1 MSTRRIHI
9 TQVKPTPTTHVGLW
23 LDKYISE
30 QKRDDT
36 ASRRDLVEE
45 VVNMSRNP
53 DNQYLYKQFYESRWV
68 NTLAAHGARCR
79 EAHTLGRMV
88 IGLGDE
94 SVLETSVTLHRTY
107 GVPYIPGS
115 ALKGLAAM
123 FVRTRLAGTEWGECI
138 GQGQAKQWV
147 AGQPYNVVFGD
158 TEQAGYVTFFDAL
171 YVPGSE
177 HNGQALWPDVI
188 TVHHTDYYQGKDAP
202 PADWDSPTPI
212 PFLSATGN
220 YLIALA
226 AQPGCDAW
234 VNLTFDLLGHALREL
249 GIGAK
254 TSSGYGRME
263 LTSAAQDAD
272 DCSVPTHS
280 QEAALDP
287 DQQQVTDLIH
297 RIQSLSHKQVAGELN
312 KFVQEWRQLTVS
324 ETLKRQVAQAILD
337 KNRQAGRE
345 KKTAEKNWYQ
355 ELVASL
361 TTDGEIG

>member
-1 MSTRRIHI
+1 MIQSRRNVFDQKVNVEQAGHA
-9 TQVKPTPTTHVGLW
+9 GLW
-23 LDKYISE
+23 LDKYLAY
-30 QKRDDT
+30 QLKRGEKADPEVGTPQSCLIKET
-36 ASRRDLVEE
+36 AGMPIMAGYSMFFNRWKATLEDL
-45 VVNMSRNP
+45 
-53 DNQYLYKQFYESRWV
+53 
-68 NTLAAHGARCR
+68 GARCR

-138 GQGQAKQWV
+138 GQRQAKQWV

-188 TVHHTDYYQGKDAP
+188 TVHHPDYYQGKDAP

-254 TSSGYGRME
+254 TSSGYGRMLLDEPTPPPVDPHQQVVGDILKRIDE
-263 LTSAAQDAD
+263 LPDPRVTREINKFY
-272 DCSVPTHS
+272 
-280 QEAALDP
+280 QEAQRLALSDRLYH
-287 DQQQVTDLIH
+287 QVLQAISD
-297 RIQSLSHKQVAGELN
+297 RIERAGEH
-312 KFVQEWRQLTVS
+312 
-324 ETLKRQVAQAILD
+324 KRFAQ
-337 KNRQAGRE
+337 KG
-345 KKTAEKNWYQ
+345 WYQ
-355 ELVASL
+355 ELVARL
-361 TTDGEIG
+361 KDGR

>member
-1 MSTRRIHI
+1 
-9 TQVKPTPTTHVGLW
+9 
-23 LDKYISE
+23 
-30 QKRDDT
+30 
-36 ASRRDLVEE
+36 
-45 VVNMSRNP
+45 VNLSGNP
-53 DNQYLYKQFYESRWV
+53 DNQHLYKQFYESRWV
-68 NTLAAHGARCR
+68 NTLAAHGAHCR
-79 EAHTLGRMV
+79 EARTLGRMV
-88 IGLGDE
+88 IGLGDA

-115 ALKGLAAM
+115 ALKGLAAA
-123 FVRTRLAGTEWGECI
+123 FVRTRLANTEWGKWDDEHKPQHWI
-138 GQGQAKQWV
+138 AAK
-147 AGQPYNVVFGD
+147 PYEVVFGD
-158 TEQAGYVTFFDAL
+158 TAQAGYITFFDAL
-171 YVPGSE
+171 YVPNTG
-177 HNGQALWPDVI
+177 HNEQALYPDVI
-188 TVHHTDYYQGKDAP
+188 TVHHPDYYQDKGNP

-263 LTSAAQDAD
+263 LTSAAQDAH

-280 QEAALDP
+280 QEAAPDP

-345 KKTAEKNWYQ
+345 KKTAEKNWYR

-361 TTDGEIG
+361 TTDGKTG